1 MRKLETKFGTMYYEK
16 AHKKEP
22 FEYVL
27 LDSDKNWFR
36 NIYDKSELEEFKA
49 DYGSFGEMAE
59 QLFGWCCYAKGTK
72 KDLLEVINDVFEDYN
87 SRYPKSYEKMN
98 LEDLEGNEY
107 YNRIGDY
114 HLFFME

>member
-1 MRKLETKFGTMYYEK
+1 MKKLETKFGTMYYEK

-36 NIYDKSELEEFKA
+36 NIYDKSELEELKV

-87 SRYPKSYEKMN
+87 SRYPKSYEQMN